1 MTEKDRIIQKQTTR
15 ITLLER
21 ELQLIVE
28 SCQICRFCKYL
39 DADCSPATTTCKP
52 EWRGTP

>member
-1 MTEKDRIIQKQTTR
+1 MTEKDRIIQKQTTHIAR
-15 ITLLER
+15 LEH

-39 DADCSPATTTCKP
+39 DADCSPATTTCHPK
-52 EWRGTP
+52 WRGAP